1 MLSHVAASA
10 TSLLKGKPA
19 QPPKDVPELL
29 AALAAVRAR
38 RAELD
43 REEQEILAATRTK
56 LREQQEALE
65 DLKRK
70 VRESGIEVD
79 LAHAAPPVSPSES
92 AARQTSDPVL
102 SSN

>member
-19 QPPKDVPELL
+19 QPPKGVPELL

-38 RAELD
+38 RAELE
-43 REEQEILAATRTK
+43 REEQEILAATRAK
-56 LREQQEALE
+56 LQEQQQALE

-79 LAHAAPPVSPSES
+79 GAHAAPPVAPSES
-92 AARQTSDPVL
+92 AARRAGESAL